1 MAAPVFVAAS
11 AIGSSTAGSFSIVLP
26 THAANDILWVI
37 SWYRASA
44 TVLTPTNWTEAATA
58 LRGTTRYYL
67 HWIRAADANT
77 ADPLFD
83 YTGADD
89 GFGLCVVYRGCIT
102 TGNPYDVLGAF
113 TSGTVQSAV
122 LTGITA
128 LTVDSLIV
136 ASIGGEDN
144 TATDG
149 PTTGTDP
156 ATYVEHYVEAATGTD
171 GCVQIAEQAQTTTGA
186 TGNVTVAWSATVVGW
201 GGWVVALIP
210 PSATT
215 FNQALAATAVGVAT
229 LTSALII
236 GKTLAATAVGVATL
250 SRVATYFRALAATA
264 TGVAIL
270 TKKMFVTLS
279 VTAAGVPA
287 MVKKMFKTLSA
298 TATGVPALATAL
310 LSSVSMA
317 ATAVGAA
324 TLSAAMLIVRVLSAT
339 ASGVASLMT
348 QFIAGSVPFINRT
361 RSFLKNIGS
370 MIGPL

>member
-1 MAAPVFVAAS
+1 MAAPAFVAAS

-26 THAANDILWVI
+26 THSANDVLWVI

-44 TVLTPTNWTEAATA
+44 TVATPAGWTEAATA

-89 GFGLCVVYRGCIT
+89 GFGLCVVYSGCIT

-113 TSGTVQSAV
+113 SSGTAQSAV

-128 LTVDSLIV
+128 LTNESLIV

-144 TATDG
+144 TATGG

-186 TGNVTVAWSATVVGW
+186 TGDVTVAWSATVVGW
-201 GGWVVALIP
+201 GGWVAALIP
-210 PSATT
+210 PTSAPVTAT
-215 FNQALAATAVGVAT
+215 PGTAALILTAFVPIVTATMNQLVTAGAFALSLNAFAATALTPVVETPGTIALSITTFAPDIGIGVTATPGTFALGSTRFAPTVTVTANQVAT
-229 LTSALII
+229 PGLI
-236 GKTLAATAVGVATL
+236 AH
-250 SRVATYFRALAATA
+250 
-264 TGVAIL
+264 
-270 TKKMFVTLS
+270 
-279 VTAAGVPA
+279 
-287 MVKKMFKTLSA
+287 TLSA
-298 TATGVPALATAL
+298 FTPTITTGVLVT
-310 LSSVSMA
+310 
-317 ATAVGAA
+317 
-324 TLSAAMLIVRVLSAT
+324 
-339 ASGVASLMT
+339 
-348 QFIAGSVPFINRT
+348 
-361 RSFLKNIGS
+361 
-370 MIGPL
+370 IGPLQLGGGSGTSIVIIND